1 MTITKNV
8 LKFYDISLDKRM
20 QFGTISQQPTA
31 NSQQP
36 TANSQQPTANSQQPT
51 ANSQQLY

>member
-1 MTITKNV
+1 MKT
-8 LKFYDISLDKRM
+8 
-20 QFGTISQQPTA
+20 TA

-51 ANSQQLY
+51 ANSQFFVGTRLLSQSRKNTFAINRIILG